1 MVKMMEL
8 KLLNS
13 SDSKLKLICEDV
25 VDFENREFYLDIINQ
40 VKNLCIE
47 QYAFAAAA
55 PQFGVD
61 KRFIVFVSAEEKRV
75 SSVRELQ

>member
-1 MVKMMEL
+1 MPSEQSNM
-8 KLLNS
+8 S
-13 SDSKLKLICEDV
+13 SHLRKPIDSRYIHYTLSYI
-25 VDFENREFYLDIINQ
+25 FNQ
-40 VKNLCIE
+40 IKNLCIE

>member
-13 SDSKLKLICEDV
+13 SDSKLKLICEEV

-40 VKNLCIE
+40 IKNL
-47 QYAFAAAA
+47 
-55 PQFGVD
+55 
-61 KRFIVFVSAEEKRV
+61 
-75 SSVRELQ
+75 